1 MSGKLFQKLILVIF
15 IGILSANSH
24 AQKTQISSGVKLN
37 SKVSNFRVLGKL
49 DNKFIVERYGNNIH
63 ILDVYNSS
71 MKNQMSKQINLDK
84 NEFIEH
90 IWMQANAAW
99 IIRVKND
106 KTQNYILASK
116 MDARLALSQKFQV
129 LDSIVE
135 RKDLLQS
142 NLRTTLS
149 LNESKILV
157 YAPIF
162 SQGKIDYFY
171 TKVYDINMRLINQK
185 KIKEPTILNH
195 EFEEVILLND
205 GSYLFITK
213 QAGNTHQEVYF
224 FNYFGTDGSIKKSQY
239 VPVKNV
245 FKKLEFTVDNEHNA
259 LLIAGFFSQ
268 KNESRKDKFGAT
280 EFFTTK
286 LSLDDFSNMYTA
298 IVPFTNEFYLNLTSK
313 ESVNY
318 PPQLFT
324 FYIHSI
330 IPQIDGGAIVFTESY
345 FKTEESSLNDSYF
358 SISGVSNYNY
368 STIYNFNDIVVYH
381 IDSTGLCF
389 EQQIIRKKQISR
401 NDGGSFSS
409 FYTFNSQD
417 KLQMLFLDEIDRY
430 SHLTAAPVVNESTTE
445 SKSILNIGNKNV
457 FPIMKMSKQS
467 APNELLIPSYNRSKM
482 QLIKMTF

>member
-162 SQGKIDYFY
+162 SQGKID
-171 TKVYDINMRLINQK
+171 
-185 KIKEPTILNH
+185 
-195 EFEEVILLND
+195 
-205 GSYLFITK
+205 
-213 QAGNTHQEVYF
+213 
-224 FNYFGTDGSIKKSQY
+224 
-239 VPVKNV
+239 
-245 FKKLEFTVDNEHNA
+245 
-259 LLIAGFFSQ
+259 
-268 KNESRKDKFGAT
+268 
-280 EFFTTK
+280 
-286 LSLDDFSNMYTA
+286 
-298 IVPFTNEFYLNLTSK
+298 
-313 ESVNY
+313 
-318 PPQLFT
+318 
-324 FYIHSI
+324 
-330 IPQIDGGAIVFTESY
+330 
-345 FKTEESSLNDSYF
+345 
-358 SISGVSNYNY
+358 
-368 STIYNFNDIVVYH
+368 
-381 IDSTGLCF
+381 
-389 EQQIIRKKQISR
+389 
-401 NDGGSFSS
+401 
-409 FYTFNSQD
+409 
-417 KLQMLFLDEIDRY
+417 
-430 SHLTAAPVVNESTTE
+430 
-445 SKSILNIGNKNV
+445 
-457 FPIMKMSKQS
+457 
-467 APNELLIPSYNRSKM
+467 
-482 QLIKMTF
+482 